1 MRPMVRWEEEETDLV
16 TNFFKDVTNPSKR
29 KVTQTCTSFRY
40 LLMLKLKPFNVA
52 HPNQPLTN
60 NIL

>member
-1 MRPMVRWEEEETDLV
+1 MKQMVRWEEEETDLV

-29 KVTQTCTSFRY
+29 KVTQTSTPFRY
-40 LLMLKLKPFNVA
+40 LLMLKPFNVA

>member
-1 MRPMVRWEEEETDLV
+1 MKQMVRWEEEETDLV

-29 KVTQTCTSFRY
+29 KVTQTST
-40 LLMLKLKPFNVA
+40 LLMLKPFNVA